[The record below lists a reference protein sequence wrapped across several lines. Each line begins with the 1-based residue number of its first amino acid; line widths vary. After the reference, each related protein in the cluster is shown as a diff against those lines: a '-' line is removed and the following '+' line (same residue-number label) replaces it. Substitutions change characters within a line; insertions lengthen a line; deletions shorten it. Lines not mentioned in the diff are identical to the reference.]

1 MYNYLREGFD
11 TNLFK
16 NKDIIF
22 GYRYDVYNRLQNV
35 LPAISVYLSCLTRHF
50 AYIIELMGY
59 KAINI
64 AKYIIKRLKI
74 LNLLKD

>member
-35 LPAISVYLSCLTRHF
+35 LPAISVYLSIMSNEAFCVHYR
-50 AYIIELMGY
+50 ANGI
-59 KAINI
+59 
-64 AKYIIKRLKI
+64 
-74 LNLLKD
+74 